1 MNRFTRY
8 FVGLLSATAI
18 LLGVSW
24 VSAQDFE
31 NAQVQTTP
39 IAEELYMVTAEGG
52 NIGVSVGDD
61 GVFLVDAG
69 YGPMID
75 KVIVA
80 IQGLSDKPIRTLLN
94 THWHADHTGGNAALG
109 RAGAMIVAHEN
120 VLQRLSTDQFV
131 EAFATKVPASPPE
144 ALPVF
149 TFTDGITFHQNEKE
163 IHAFHVDPAHTD
175 GDSVVH
181 FKATNVVHMG
191 DLYFNGL
198 YPFIDV
204 SSGGSIDGMIAA
216 ADQVVAMVDDQ
227 TKIIPGHGPLSNK
240 AELITYRDMLITV
253 RDRVNAAI
261 AEGKT
266 AEEFIASNPT
276 ADLDPTWGNGFLKPE
291 QFLGIVYADL
301 ARPAN

>member
-181 FKATNVVHMG
+181 FKAANVVHMG